1 MPIYKSFNSISNYS
15 SDVFILKCFQEFR
28 GIVSSTPS
36 EERSVLPMSVELDSV
51 YFIGYTS

>member
-1 MPIYKSFNSISNYS
+1 MPISKSFNSISNYS

-36 EERSVLPMSVELDSV
+36 EERSVLPMSVELHSV